1 MTARVAGET
10 KKRKQTGVDEKDQ
23 GAETEMEPIWK
34 LKRQNDVPPQKGQDH
49 QRKVEKIAVKILQ
62 PKRKAGL
69 AAVSFACVAHSAIR
83 GRLEKGAV
91 VSFAVIVTGET
102 KAAGHPE
109 DQKSGG

>member
-23 GAETEMEPIWK
+23 GAETEMEPIRK

-49 QRKVEKIAVKILQ
+49 QRKVEKITVKILQ

-69 AAVSFACVAHSAIR
+69 AAVGFACVAHSAIR

-109 DQKSGG
+109 DQKGGG